1 MPPNSPDRPAWLRET
16 RMSVARPLD
25 KHFDPS
31 ANRYIMA
38 CVVSSRTNPV
48 FLIAW
53 RAHDPR
59 EAEATFLEWIAQ
71 GWAIM
76 TRTFFDERCRYVFR
90 TSAIS
95 GFVVLP
101 PRSYDILDD
110 DY

>member
-1 MPPNSPDRPAWLRET
+1 MAASSPDRPAWLREK
-16 RMSVARPLD
+16 RMAVARPLGIR
-25 KHFDPS
+25 FNPT
-31 ANRYIMA
+31 ARQYIMA

-53 RAHDPR
+53 WARDPDD
-59 EAEATFLEWIAQ
+59 AEATFLEWIAN
-71 GWAIM
+71 GWAM
-76 TRTFFDERCRYVFR
+76 MSRTFFDEPCRYVFR

-110 DY
+110 E